1 MDTQN
6 PSAPSRA
13 RSRIVGNTHPNRVY
27 RRGGGLLHDNSRHTV
42 RFTVIGNHLTQH
54 ADLSLLAIG
63 LGCHIQS
70 LPKGA
75 RVDIKSLAARFPE
88 GAVRI
93 AAGLRELEKHGYLR
107 RERERV
113 PGGRIITRTVSCNQ
127 PATRHPHRANGSGC
141 GGDDQDPRDRSSY
154 EDEGRTARPDHQS
167 APPSESSE
175 PSEVS
180 ADVAPGGSTSP
191 DCAPSGAT
199 SSDCAQG
206 GVPSLDCASSGATSP
221 DCTPSGPRTRRKAL
235 PAVPVPS
242 CTAPALFETAARLLA
257 DLRRSDVRLLLSTTD
272 TAHLT
277 PGVAAWLERDV
288 TPTAVRHAL
297 TTGLPDGPLH
307 RPAALLAHRLTAL
320 LPPPPPFRPAAAP
333 PPVRHPLQTCDGC
346 ERVFRAADP
355 GLCRDCR
362 EWTPEGVRGDAGTA
376 VPEPAS

>member
-141 GGDDQDPRDRSSY
+141 GGSDGQEPRHRSGH
-154 EDEGRTARPDHQS
+154 EDEGPTAHPDHQS
-167 APPSESSE
+167 APSSEPSE

-180 ADVAPGGSTSP
+180 ADVV
-191 DCAPSGAT
+191 PSGAT

-206 GVPSLDCASSGATSP
+206 GVPSLDCTSSGATSL
-221 DCTPSGPRTRRKAL
+221 DCTPSGPRSRRKAL

-257 DLRRSDVRLLLSTTD
+257 DLRRSDVRLLLSTDD

-297 TTGLPDGPLH
+297 TTGLPEGPLH

-320 LPPPPPFRPAAAP
+320 LPPPPPFRPTTAAP

-362 EWTPEGVRGDAGTA
+362 TA
-376 VPEPAS
+376 SPVGA